1 MILFSSDMG
10 KQRFP
15 LEKGH
20 AKLQMKADQLKRA
33 CLPTLSQFSC
43 QHAPRAGRVR
53 AVPAGPWQPPPAA
66 AGGRAWPRPS
76 AATRGVARG
85 ALCSAGSQ
93 AGCVTP
99 APIAL
104 GLGRRQSQRGRDAVK
119 VLRLLRA
126 V

>member
-1 MILFSSDMG
+1 MD
-10 KQRFP
+10 KQRFL

-20 AKLQMKADQLKRA
+20 AKLQMKADQLKWAR
-33 CLPTLSQFSC
+33 LPTLSLFSC
-43 QHAPRAGRVR
+43 QHAAGAGRVR
-53 AVPAGPWQPPPAA
+53 AVPAGPRQPPPAA

-76 AATRGVARG
+76 AGTRGVARG
-85 ALCSAGSQ
+85 ALCSGGSR

-104 GLGRRQSQRGRDAVK
+104 GLSRHQSQQGRDAVK

-126 V
+126 A

>member
-1 MILFSSDMG
+1 MC

-20 AKLQMKADQLKRA
+20 SELQMKADQLKRA
-33 CLPTLSQFSC
+33 CLPTLSLFSC
-43 QHAPRAGRVR
+43 QHAAGAGRVW
-53 AVPAGPWQPPPAA
+53 AVPAGRRQPPPAA

-76 AATRGVARG
+76 AGTRGVAPG

-104 GLGRRQSQRGRDAVK
+104 GLGRRQSQQGRDAVK
-119 VLRLLRA
+119 VLRLLR
-126 V
+126 VP